1 MFLQNFWTLHKL
13 CVKVTMKP
21 MDFRNFNAAKDDSGR
36 RLDKVVS
43 RIFEAQGISR
53 GIFPL
58 IRKGLIKVNGKKS
71 SGEYRVSEGDSIL
84 VAEFLFEN
92 SEESSKKES
101 KEFPFCLEEI
111 TVFII
116 EKGFT
121 DARKKEIDI
130 RVYIDSED
138 VIIRTR
144 DNGNPITVME
154 RMEWLEKLQDGD
166 YMGIRMVYKLAQEM
180 QYITT
185 MNINNFIVTLMNSRN
200 LE

>member
-1 MFLQNFWTLHKL
+1 MVITIVINGIRNQLQSHPDGFFSLLAPYEDNLDRDLEIHL
-13 CVKVTMKP
+13 
-21 MDFRNFNAAKDDSGR
+21 SGTEE
-36 RLDKVVS
+36 LP
-43 RIFEAQGISR
+43 EQIS
-53 GIFPL
+53 
-58 IRKGLIKVNGKKS
+58 LIKTFCQNNQLDEKQLYYI
-71 SGEYRVSEGDSIL
+71 E
-84 VAEFLFEN
+84 LFV
-92 SEESSKKES
+92 
-101 KEFPFCLEEI
+101 EEI

-154 RMEWLEKLQDGD
+154 RREWLEKLQEGD
-166 YMGIRMVYKLAQEM
+166 YMGIRMVYKLAQKM

-185 MNINNFIVTLMNSRN
+185 MNINNFIVTLPKRRN
-200 LE
+200 QKYEKN